1 MILDF
6 FGYDRHGEIREC
18 KTTLQKNALNTRD
31 VVLAALGFNAPAWIA
46 ATSMSLLYSVVGASA
61 PLAIL
66 ISFFFP
72 MLVLALCLVYLT
84 REAPSAGGIFTFTS
98 RFLHPAAGTILGWA
112 YTIACVVIVP
122 MTAIIGTQ
130 YLQALVPPLRGGLAA
145 NIIGTLLALALML
158 VCLRGVLLTAR
169 VTTVFLACEIT
180 VIVGLGILGIVSPR
194 VAVPFSSLY
203 ALPKDW
209 SVLGSGVLLGMWMLA
224 NFDSAINYIEEA
236 RVPVRTVQRALL
248 IVLTSAFLI
257 YTIAAIGW
265 QYAVP
270 VGVLAKIIE
279 NGDGGPIAAIARLYL
294 PPGLS
299 WIAILVV
306 ISSAMAGLQVSMTA
320 GARTAYRMAQEGHL
334 PAGFGR
340 TNRYRAPWVSAVVIA
355 GIAVALVWYKPLAE
369 VTFYYNAAVVTLALA
384 YISALA
390 AFIRLM
396 FRRHSFARATA
407 ASVLPLLAIAV
418 LAFLLY
424 SAGAEPAEPK
434 DKYQAWYIGIAV
446 LISGALIVVFGRVRA
461 RSLDCPFGVTSG
473 KEQIAVVGVDPGGP
487 RPANQIGRRTEGQ

>member
-1 MILDF
+1 MILDL
-6 FGYDRHGEIREC
+6 FGYDRHGEVKEC

-31 VVLAALGFNAPAWIA
+31 VALAALGFNAPAWIA
-46 ATSMSLLYSVVGASA
+46 AVSMSVLYSVVGAAA

-66 ISFFFP
+66 ISFLFP
-72 MLVLALCLVYLT
+72 MLVLALCLIYLT
-84 REAPSAGGIFTFTS
+84 REAPSAGGIFTFSS

-112 YTIACVVIVP
+112 YTISCAAVVP

-130 YLQALVPPLRGGLAA
+130 YLQALLPALKGAFAA
-145 NIIGTLLALALML
+145 NLIGTALTVMFML

-180 VIVGLGILGIVSPR
+180 VIVGLGILGIASPH
-194 VAVPFSSLY
+194 VAVPFASLY
-203 ALPKDW
+203 RPPKHW

-236 RVPVRTVQRALL
+236 RIPVRTVQRALL
-248 IVLTSAFLI
+248 IVLTSAFVI

-270 VGVLAKIIE
+270 VEVLAKITE
-279 NGDGGPIAAIARLYL
+279 NGDGGPIGAIARVYL
-294 PPGLS
+294 PPTLS

-334 PAGFGR
+334 PRAFGG
-340 TNRYRAPWVSAVVIA
+340 TNRYHAPWVSVAVIGAIA
-355 GIAVALVWYKPLAE
+355 IAFVWCKPLSD
-369 VTFYYNAAVVTLALA
+369 VTFYYNTVVVTLALA
-384 YISALA
+384 YMSALA

-396 FRRHSFARATA
+396 FARHSFAKAAA

-418 LAFLLY
+418 LGYLMY

-434 DKYQAWYIGIAV
+434 DKYQAWYIGVGV
-446 LISGALIVVFGRVRA
+446 LISGVLIVIFGKASR
-461 RSLDCPFGVTSG
+461 
-473 KEQIAVVGVDPGGP
+473 
-487 RPANQIGRRTEGQ
+487 RPADGGITRQPSRTAY

>member
-1 MILDF
+1 MILDL
-6 FGYDRHGEIREC
+6 FGYDRHGEVREL
-18 KTTLQKNALNTRD
+18 KTTLRKDALNTRD
-31 VVLAALGFNAPAWIA
+31 VALAALGFNAPAWIA
-46 ATSMSLLYSVVGASA
+46 AVSMSVLYSVVGAAA

-66 ISFFFP
+66 ISFLFP

-84 REAPSAGGIFTFTS
+84 RQAPSAGGIFTFSS
-98 RFLHPAAGTILGWA
+98 RFLHPVAGTILGWA
-112 YTIACVVIVP
+112 YAISCIAIVP

-130 YLQALVPPLRGGLAA
+130 YLQALLPGLKGTLSA
-145 NIIGTLLALALML
+145 NVIGTVLTLTFML

-169 VTTVFLACEIT
+169 VTTIFLACEIT

-194 VAVPFSSLY
+194 VAVPFRSLY
-203 ALPKDW
+203 TLPKDW

-265 QYAVP
+265 QYAIP
-270 VGVLAKIIE
+270 VDVLGKITE
-279 NGDGGPIAAIARLYL
+279 NGDGGPIAAIARVYL
-294 PPGLS
+294 PPALS

-334 PAGFGR
+334 PRALGS
-340 TNRYRAPWVSAVVIA
+340 TNRYGAPWLSVIA
-355 GIAVALVWYKPLAE
+355 ITAIAIVFVWYKPLAD
-369 VTFYYNAAVVTLALA
+369 VTFYYNTVVVTLALS

-390 AFIRLM
+390 AFIAVMFSRLTLLKAM
-396 FRRHSFARATA
+396 A
-407 ASVLPLLAIAV
+407 ASLLPLLAIAV
-418 LAFLLY
+418 LAYLMY
-424 SAGAEPAEPK
+424 SAGAEPADPK
-434 DKYQAWYIGIAV
+434 EKYQAWVMGVLVLVSGLGIV
-446 LISGALIVVFGRVRA
+446 LLGKSRV
-461 RSLDCPFGVTSG
+461 
-473 KEQIAVVGVDPGGP
+473 P
-487 RPANQIGRRTEGQ
+487 RPAAATHEGAQLH

>member
-1 MILDF
+1 
-6 FGYDRHGEIREC
+6 
-18 KTTLQKNALNTRD
+18 
-31 VVLAALGFNAPAWIA
+31 
-46 ATSMSLLYSVVGASA
+46 
-61 PLAIL
+61 
-66 ISFFFP
+66 
-72 MLVLALCLVYLT
+72 
-84 REAPSAGGIFTFTS
+84 
-98 RFLHPAAGTILGWA
+98 
-112 YTIACVVIVP
+112 

-130 YLQALVPPLRGGLAA
+130 YLQALVPALKGTLAA
-145 NIIGTLLALALML
+145 NVIGTILTVTFLL

-180 VIVGLGILGIVSPR
+180 VIVGLGILGIVSPH
-194 VAVPFSSLY
+194 VAVPLRSLY
-203 ALPKDW
+203 RLPEHW

-270 VGVLAKIIE
+270 VEVLAKITE
-279 NGDGGPIAAIARLYL
+279 NGDGGPIGAIARVYL
-294 PPGLS
+294 PPTLS

-334 PAGFGR
+334 PRALGR
-340 TNRYRAPWVSAVVIA
+340 TNRYRAPWVSVLVIG
-355 GIAVALVWYKPLAE
+355 GIAIAFVWYKPLSD
-369 VTFYYNAAVVTLALA
+369 VTFYYNTVVVTLALA
-384 YISALA
+384 YMSALA

-396 FRRHSFARATA
+396 FARHSFIRAAA

-418 LAFLLY
+418 LGYLMY

-434 DKYQAWYIGIAV
+434 DKYQAWYIGVVV
-446 LISGALIVVFGRVRA
+446 LVSGALIVLFGKSSSRAAGSELRA
-461 RSLDCPFGVTSG
+461 R
-473 KEQIAVVGVDPGGP
+473 A
-487 RPANQIGRRTEGQ
+487 

>member
-1 MILDF
+1 MILDL
-6 FGYDRHGEIREC
+6 FGYDRHGEVTEC

-31 VVLAALGFNAPAWIA
+31 VALAALGFNAPAWIA
-46 ATSMSLLYSVVGASA
+46 AVSMSVLYSVVGAAA

-66 ISFFFP
+66 ISFLFP

-84 REAPSAGGIFTFTS
+84 RQAPSAGGIFTFSS
-98 RFLHPAAGTILGWA
+98 RFLHPTAGTILGWA
-112 YTIACVVIVP
+112 YTISCAAIVP

-130 YLQALVPPLRGGLAA
+130 YLQALVPVLKGTFAA
-145 NIIGTLLALALML
+145 NVIGTVLALTFML

-180 VIVGLGILGIVSPR
+180 VIVGLGALGIVSPR
-194 VAVPFSSLY
+194 VAVPFRSLY
-203 ALPKDW
+203 ALPAHW

-270 VGVLAKIIE
+270 VEVLAKITE
-279 NGDGGPIAAIARLYL
+279 NGDGGPIGAIARVYL
-294 PPGLS
+294 PPALS

-334 PAGFGR
+334 PRIFGS
-340 TNRYRAPWVSAVVIA
+340 TNRYRAPWVSVVAIGAIA
-355 GIAVALVWYKPLAE
+355 IAFVWYKPLSD
-369 VTFYYNAAVVTLALA
+369 VTFYYNTVVVTLALA

-396 FRRHSFARATA
+396 FARLSFARAAA
-407 ASVLPLLAIAV
+407 ASVLPLLAIVV
-418 LAFLLY
+418 LGYLMY
-424 SAGAEPAEPK
+424 SAGAEPANPT
-434 DKYQAWYIGIAV
+434 DKYQAWYLGAGV
-446 LISGALIVVFGRVRA
+446 LISGALIVLLGKSSK
-461 RSLDCPFGVTSG
+461 RSLDPKITQP
-473 KEQIAVVGVDPGGP
+473 EAQHP
-487 RPANQIGRRTEGQ
+487 